1 MSTKNFRKLI
11 KGTVEYVL
19 KNSSNNYILIGE
31 NTSGKSELLFSIMRR
46 MIENSK
52 IDQIYFIDSV
62 NRSFH
67 LDAISSFQKEKK
79 EYDYREICAMRLEE
93 RTFNKMDSFGPARIE
108 SIYWMYEDKLKAL
121 VEDFFGLQI
130 DIKISEQENTPINI
144 PARLE
149 IIKGD
154 YVFTEDHENL
164 NMPNGMQAVFRIFLE
179 LLFLKDNVN
188 KITDTDEKNIVCI
201 EELDL
206 YLSEKYSAEIFNF
219 IRKAFPN
226 FVFIVSTHSRALTVT
241 AKETNVIAIKGTE
254 KWIVNSGENY
264 ELDVEELFADIFY
277 TEETLMHTNDDRIDR
292 KLRVLLNNK
301 ITGDWCEMDS
311 KMFKEINTE
320 ELKPH
325 QVFLREEIERW
336 DCE

>member
-1 MSTKNFRKLI
+1 
-11 KGTVEYVL
+11 
-19 KNSSNNYILIGE
+19 
-31 NTSGKSELLFSIMRR
+31 
-46 MIENSK
+46 
-52 IDQIYFIDSV
+52 
-62 NRSFH
+62 
-67 LDAISSFQKEKK
+67 
-79 EYDYREICAMRLEE
+79 
-93 RTFNKMDSFGPARIE
+93 
-108 SIYWMYEDKLKAL
+108 
-121 VEDFFGLQI
+121 
-130 DIKISEQENTPINI
+130 
-144 PARLE
+144 
-149 IIKGD
+149 
-154 YVFTEDHENL
+154 
-164 NMPNGMQAVFRIFLE
+164 MPNGMQAVFRIFLE

>member
-1 MSTKNFRKLI
+1 
-11 KGTVEYVL
+11 
-19 KNSSNNYILIGE
+19 
-31 NTSGKSELLFSIMRR
+31 
-46 MIENSK
+46 
-52 IDQIYFIDSV
+52 
-62 NRSFH
+62 
-67 LDAISSFQKEKK
+67 
-79 EYDYREICAMRLEE
+79 MRLEE

-179 LLFLKDNVN
+179 LLFLKDNV
-188 KITDTDEKNIVCI
+188 KKNIVCI

>member
-1 MSTKNFRKLI
+1 M
-11 KGTVEYVL
+11 
-19 KNSSNNYILIGE
+19 
-31 NTSGKSELLFSIMRR
+31 
-46 MIENSK
+46 
-52 IDQIYFIDSV
+52 
-62 NRSFH
+62 
-67 LDAISSFQKEKK
+67 
-79 EYDYREICAMRLEE
+79 
-93 RTFNKMDSFGPARIE
+93 
-108 SIYWMYEDKLKAL
+108 
-121 VEDFFGLQI
+121 
-130 DIKISEQENTPINI
+130 
-144 PARLE
+144 
-149 IIKGD
+149 
-154 YVFTEDHENL
+154 
-164 NMPNGMQAVFRIFLE
+164 
-179 LLFLKDNVN
+179 
-188 KITDTDEKNIVCI
+188 
-201 EELDL
+201 
-206 YLSEKYSAEIFNF
+206 
-219 IRKAFPN
+219 
-226 FVFIVSTHSRALTVT
+226 FIVSTHSRALTVT